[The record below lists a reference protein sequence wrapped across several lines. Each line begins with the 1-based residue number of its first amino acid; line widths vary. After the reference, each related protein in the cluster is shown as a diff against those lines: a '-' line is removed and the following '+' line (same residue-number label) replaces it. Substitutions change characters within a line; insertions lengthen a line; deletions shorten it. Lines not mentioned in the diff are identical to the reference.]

1 MSDQYIVRDFM
12 SAPATSVPQD
22 ASLLDAVLT
31 FRSTGFRH
39 LPIVEGGHIVGV
51 ISDRDVQRVSP
62 SLFSKLSEKE
72 YNNVFRTTPL
82 RDVMTRNPITVT
94 PDTPLS
100 EAATILDELKVGCL
114 PVVQDGQ
121 LVGIITVI
129 DMLKVLILYLR
140 GRAGVSS

>member
-1 MSDQYIVRDFM
+1 MSDEYIVRDFM
-12 SAPATSVPQD
+12 TAPVTSVPQD
-22 ASLLDAVLT
+22 ASLLDAALT
-31 FRSTGFRH
+31 FRSTGFRY
-39 LPIVEGGHIVGV
+39 LPVVEGGRIVGV

-62 SLFSKLSEKE
+62 SLFSKLSQEE
-72 YNNVFRTTPL
+72 YNDVFRTTPIK
-82 RDVMTRNPITVT
+82 DVMTRNPITVT

-100 EAATILDELKVGCL
+100 EAATILDEHKVGCL

-140 GRAGVSS
+140 GRAGVIT